1 METKY
6 IVNNLSGQTIDG
18 NITITG
24 SIYSPNITG
33 AITNLPSPSGTVN
46 YDCSIGTTFVHFGVD
61 ATSDWIVNLTNFDL
75 PEGCSTSIKIIAS
88 NADISGNTW
97 KITGFKIDGVPQIW
111 TKSWTNGAR
120 NTLYIYK
127 FTIVNTVSGIVA
139 YGERTTTTPA

>member
-1 METKY
+1 MATTKY
-6 IVNNLSGQTIDG
+6 IVNNLSGQ
-18 NITITG
+18 TITG

-33 AITNLPSPSGTVN
+33 AITNLPSPSGNVN
-46 YDCSIGTTFVHFGVD
+46 YDCSSGTTFVHFGVD
-61 ATSDWIVNLTNFDL
+61 ATSDWEVNLTNFDL

-88 NADISGNTW
+88 NADTSGHTW
-97 KITGFKIDGVPQIW
+97 KITGFKINGVPQIW